1 MKNQYFQP
9 RTLPKPPATF
19 PELPGSATEPSG
31 AAQKLCG
38 GPSSGP
44 APARAKSGRPQHW
57 SRAISSIEISMKNKY
72 VPPRTVPKHSAIFP
86 DLSGNATELP
96 GAAQVLSGRLSGA
109 QAPAR
114 AESGRPQN
122 WSPAF
127 FCVCIYNDFWTSV
140 TQVNLYE
147 DVSLSSRK
155 ISAYDCLC
163 LSFVGDVSFL
173 RITGQA
179 HVPRELMTQ
188 LPNHLVNKW
197 QTAKRGGGIAALLRF
212 G

>member
-1 MKNQYFQP
+1 MIF
-9 RTLPKPPATF
+9 L
-19 PELPGSATEPSG
+19 
-31 AAQKLCG
+31 
-38 GPSSGP
+38 
-44 APARAKSGRPQHW
+44 
-57 SRAISSIEISMKNKY
+57 IS
-72 VPPRTVPKHSAIFP
+72 
-86 DLSGNATELP
+86 L
-96 GAAQVLSGRLSGA
+96 
-109 QAPAR
+109 
-114 AESGRPQN
+114 
-122 WSPAF
+122 
-127 FCVCIYNDFWTSV
+127 

-163 LSFVGDVSFL
+163 LSFVGDVFL

-212 G
+212 GYI